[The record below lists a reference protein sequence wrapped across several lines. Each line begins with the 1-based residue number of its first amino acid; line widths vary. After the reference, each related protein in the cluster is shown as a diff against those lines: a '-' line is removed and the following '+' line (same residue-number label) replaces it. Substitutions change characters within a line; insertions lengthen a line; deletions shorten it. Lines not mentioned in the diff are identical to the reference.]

1 MTTEFTALNLR
12 PELAQAI
19 TTLGYVEPTP
29 IQAGMIP
36 LMLTGVDVIGQA
48 QTGTGKTAAFALPIL
63 HNLETGHRAPQALV
77 MAPTRELA
85 LQVSEA
91 MINFGQFCNVQVL
104 AVYGG
109 AAYAR
114 QISQLRRGVDVVVGT
129 PGRLLDMMNRGI
141 LDLSEI
147 RTVVLDEADEML
159 SMGFIEDI
167 EAILAA
173 TPAERQ
179 TALFSATMPAE
190 IRRLADKY
198 MREPQSV
205 TIQREQV
212 TVAAI
217 EQRYYLVNEHEK
229 TAALTRLFEMEE
241 ISSALIFVRT
251 RAGTSELANE
261 LATRGFPSEALNGDL
276 SQEARERTLN
286 RFRSG
291 QIKVLVATDVAARGL
306 DIDGISHVFNYDVP
320 DDSEIYVHRIGR
332 TGRAGKTGIAITLVT
347 PYEKRRLRD
356 IERFARA
363 KLTQTPLPTADEIL
377 SKREEELIN
386 KVNVWMLRGRCKQE
400 RAIVEKMV
408 ADGVDPLELAA
419 VALKI
424 ARADDKQR
432 PVAPVNEVAEFQQQ
446 GGRATSRPGF
456 RGEKFRESRPERRE
470 RSFGGEKRG
479 FERDF
484 TSSRSPRRD
493 SFKRSDFS
501 GSSHENGMVRLTMNM
516 GKSHGIR
523 PGDVVGAIAYH
534 ADIPGATIGKIY
546 IEDHRTLLDVPADLA
561 GKVLAKAG
569 GYSIRKQAFTVEK
582 A

>member
-1 MTTEFTALNLR
+1 MTTEFTSLNLR
-12 PELAQAI
+12 PELVQAI

-63 HNLETGHRAPQALV
+63 NNLETGRRAPQALV

-109 AAYAR
+109 AAYSR

-129 PGRLLDMMNRGI
+129 PGRLLDMLNRGI

-173 TPAERQ
+173 TPVERQ

-217 EQRYYLVNEHEK
+217 EQRYYLVNEQDK

-251 RAGTSELANE
+251 RAGTGELANA
-261 LATRGFPSEALNGDL
+261 LSTRGFPSEALNGDL

-286 RFRSG
+286 RFRGG

-320 DDSEIYVHRIGR
+320 DDAEVYVHRIGR

-347 PYEKRRLRD
+347 PYEKRRLRE

-432 PVAPVNEVAEFQQQ
+432 PIAPVSEVIEFQQ
-446 GGRATSRPGF
+446 RRFS
-456 RGEKFRESRPERRE
+456 GERKRPERRE
-470 RSFGGEKRG
+470 RSFGGELPGRAP
-479 FERDF
+479 
-484 TSSRSPRRD
+484 RSPF
-493 SFKRSDFS
+493 SQNKRSA
-501 GSSHENGMVRLTMNM
+501 SHESGMVRLMMNM
-516 GKSHGIR
+516 GKAHGIR

-546 IEDHRTLLDVPADLA
+546 IEDHRTLLDVPAELV